1 MDRRTALAAMIVFPF
16 LLVLAAGCEG
26 VGSGAS
32 EPAQALPGQKQSR
45 SVQEVILRIDGMT

>member
-1 MDRRTALAAMIVFPF
+1 MDRRTALAAMIAFPF